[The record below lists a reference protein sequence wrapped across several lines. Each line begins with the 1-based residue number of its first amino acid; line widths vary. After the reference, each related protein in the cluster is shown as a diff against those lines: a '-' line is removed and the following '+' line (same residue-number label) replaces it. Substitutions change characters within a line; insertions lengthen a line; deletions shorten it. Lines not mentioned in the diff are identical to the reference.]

1 MTAAA
6 GLTVGDEVE
15 VAVGPVAHG
24 GHCVARYGPE
34 AQVVFVRH
42 AIPGERVRIRVT
54 EIGPKGRYVR
64 ADAVAVLEAS
74 PDRVVR
80 PCPFSGPGRCGGCD
94 WQHVSL
100 QAQRRLKAQVVAEQ
114 LARLGGFTPEEIEAL
129 DLTCEPV
136 PGDRDGLRWRT
147 RVEFAAVRDAAAAA
161 DGAAPA
167 GGGVVGLRVHRS
179 HEVVAV
185 DDCLIATE
193 GVLGTGV
200 LRQPPP
206 PGAVAVDAVAPSTGE
221 AVVVPLGLGEEQQD
235 SRGREGRGRRGRHPG
250 GRRTGRGRTVDRAEG
265 QTASRQGARLSLQAV
280 GPVPEVTERVTTQA
294 GGTHD
299 FTLSARGF
307 WQVHP
312 GAAATFTEQVLT
324 WLAPQ
329 EGDRVLDLY
338 SGVGLFAVP
347 LAEAVG
353 PRGSVLAVEADREA
367 AGAAARHLAA
377 YPWARGVARP
387 TAPALAEMVARGE
400 RADLVVLD
408 PPRTGAGREV
418 VEAVAALRPRTVV
431 YVACDPAALARDL
444 ATAREVGLQLAEL
457 RVLDAFPMTQ
467 HMECLAL
474 LTWSP

>member
-1 MTAAA
+1 MTTAA
-6 GLTVGDEVE
+6 GLAVGDEVE

-24 GHCVARYGPE
+24 GHCVARHGPE

-54 EIGPKGRYVR
+54 EIGPKGRYAR

-100 QAQRRLKAQVVAEQ
+100 EAQRRLKAQVVAEQ
-114 LARLGGFTPEEIEAL
+114 LARLGGFTTEQVEAL
-129 DLTCEPV
+129 ELTCEPV

-147 RVEFAAVRDAAAAA
+147 RVEFAVARDGAGA
-161 DGAAPA
+161 DGPLA
-167 GGGVVGLRVHRS
+167 VVGLRVHRS
-179 HEVVAV
+179 HEVVAI
-185 DDCLIATE
+185 DDCLIATD

-206 PGAVAVDAVAPSTGE
+206 PGAVALDAVAPSEGE
-221 AVVVPLGLGEEQQD
+221 AVVVPLVLGEGQGGG
-235 SRGREGRGRRGRHPG
+235 RGREGRVRGGPRQGGRRGVRH
-250 GRRTGRGRTVDRAEG
+250 RGAVDRADG
-265 QTASRQGARLSLQAV
+265 QPASRRGARLSLRAV
-280 GPVPEVTERVTTQA
+280 GDVPEVTERVTTRT

-312 GAAATFTEQVLT
+312 GAATAFTEQVLA
-324 WLAPQ
+324 WLAPR
-329 EGDRVLDLY
+329 EGDRALDLY

-353 PRGSVLAVEADREA
+353 PSGSVLAVEADREA

-377 YPWARGVARP
+377 YPWARSVARP
-387 TAPALAEMVARGE
+387 TAPALAELVAEGE

-418 VEAVAALRPRTVV
+418 MEAIAELRPRTVV

-444 ATAREVGLQLAEL
+444 ATARELGLQLAEL

-474 LTWSP
+474 LTWPS